1 MYKWTIK
8 VILKCGK
15 ELNIYYAG
23 NEKSSQAVADIVL
36 NGDINTFNAFRSI
49 DDSANIF
56 IKVGEISALSI
67 SPTL

>member
-8 VILKCGK
+8 VIFKCGK
-15 ELNIYYAG
+15 ELNIYYVG
-23 NEKSSQAVADIVL
+23 DEKSSQAVADIVL